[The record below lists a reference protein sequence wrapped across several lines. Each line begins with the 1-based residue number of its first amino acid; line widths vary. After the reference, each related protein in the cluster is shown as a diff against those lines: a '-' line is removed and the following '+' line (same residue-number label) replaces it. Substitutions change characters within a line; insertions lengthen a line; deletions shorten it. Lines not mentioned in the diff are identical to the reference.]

1 MGELI
6 IFTEYNMNMESVK
19 IGIIKEGKVPIDRRV
34 PLTPSQCAEIL
45 SNYDNVSIKCQRSDI
60 RCFPDEEYAKAG
72 VELVDDVSDC
82 AIILGVKE
90 VPIDMLVNGK
100 THFFFSHTI
109 KKQDYNR
116 GLLRSVLEK
125 QIRLIDWECLTN
137 REGQRLIAFGRY
149 AGIVGAYNGILTF
162 GKRYNLFH
170 LRPAHECFDMA
181 DMQSEYTKVKLPA
194 IKIALTGGG
203 RVSKGSMEVLNG
215 MGIRKV
221 SPAEFV
227 SEYFDGPVYTQLN
240 TRDYNQ
246 PADGTEFDRESFY
259 GDPEGYESSFHQY
272 AAKADLLIAGAFWD
286 PKAPVLFTRHE
297 IMESDFKIRVIAD
310 ITCDIEGSIPSTKQP
325 STIDDPI
332 YDYNPSNDKVEA
344 SFSDEGNITVMAV
357 DNLPCELP
365 RNASEDFGKEFLRHI
380 LPNLVG
386 EDTDQIIERATIT
399 NAGKLMPKY
408 DYLQD
413 YVDGR

>member
-1 MGELI
+1 
-6 IFTEYNMNMESVK
+6 MESIK

-45 SNYDNVSIKCQRSDI
+45 STYDNVSIKCQRSDI

-72 VELVDDVSDC
+72 VELVDDVSGC
-82 AIILGVKE
+82 SIILGVKE
-90 VPIDMLVNGK
+90 VPMDMLADGK

-116 GLLRSVLEK
+116 DLLRCILDK

-137 REGQRLIAFGRY
+137 KKGQRLIAFGRY

-181 DMQSEYTKVKLPA
+181 DMQREYAKVKLPP

-203 RVSKGSMEVLNG
+203 RVSKGAMEVLNG

-221 SPAEFV
+221 SPAEFITD
-227 SEYFDGPVYTQLN
+227 YFDGPVYTQLN
-240 TRDYNQ
+240 TRDYTRRTN
-246 PADGTEFDRESFY
+246 GELFDRDGFY
-259 GDPEGYESSFHQY
+259 ADPSGYEPNFHKY
-272 AAKADLLIAGAFWD
+272 ASKADVLIAGAFWD
-286 PKAPVLFTRHE
+286 PRAPVLFTRDE
-297 IMESDFKIRVIAD
+297 ILADDFKIRVIAD

-325 STIDDPI
+325 STIDDPT
-332 YDYNPSNDKVEA
+332 YDYNPSNDNVEA
-344 SFSDEGNITVMAV
+344 SYSDEGNITVMAV

-365 RNASEDFGKEFLRHI
+365 RNASEDFGKEFLKHI
-380 LPNLVG
+380 LPNLTG
-386 EDTDQIIERATIT
+386 EDKDEIIKRAIIT
-399 NAGKLMPKY
+399 NAGKLTPDY
-408 DYLQD
+408 AYLQD
-413 YVDGR
+413 FVDGN

>member
-1 MGELI
+1 
-6 IFTEYNMNMESVK
+6 MESVK

-45 SNYDNVSIKCQRSDI
+45 TTYDNVSIKCQRSEI
-60 RCFPDEEYAKAG
+60 RCFPDEEYVKAG

-90 VPIDMLVNGK
+90 VPIDMLIAGK

-109 KKQDYNR
+109 KEQDYNR
-116 GLLRSVLEK
+116 GLLRSILEK

-137 REGQRLIAFGRY
+137 KEGQRLIAFGRY

-170 LRPAHECFDMA
+170 LRPAHQCFDMA
-181 DMQSEYTKVKLPA
+181 DMQSEYAKVKLPA

-240 TRDYNQ
+240 TRDYNK
-246 PADGTEFDRESFY
+246 PSDGSEFDRESFY
-259 GDPEGYESSFHQY
+259 GDPEGYESDFHQY

-365 RNASEDFGKEFLRHI
+365 RNASEDFGKEFLKHI

-399 NAGKLMPKY
+399 NAGGLMPRY
-408 DYLQD
+408 EYLQD
-413 YVDGR
+413 YVDGH